1 MPYVDLYHYSWL
13 FCALFAFAIG
23 VGIHS
28 RSKQS
33 FPLPPGPAFL
43 TFIRDLDGRQPYLTF
58 TTWASTYGKVLHFG
72 FFNHNTILLN
82 TEEAARALLEQHST
96 TYADRPLRHR
106 IRELH
111 GLNYTFGL
119 MPYGDEWRFH
129 RKVFHHAFRA
139 PVTPNYWPIQMRKAH
154 ELVQSLIQAPED
166 FFEHIQTFAA
176 STIMSVVYGYEA
188 SSMRDPYV
196 SIVEKAMHAMGTALT
211 PTRSLILFTFPFLL
225 KIPTWAPGGAFQR
238 RAMELKE
245 LKRQMVDAP
254 FRYVQDALTQGTA
267 APSMVSMALK
277 DVDSEK
283 DADQIET
290 LKGIAATAYAGGAE
304 TVSLLIRSQ
313 IDEVENIHQTS
324 SSVGIFFLAMVLYPE
339 AQRRAQAEIDAVVGN
354 DRLPT
359 FEDRPA
365 MPFLE
370 ATLRETLRWHPV
382 APLSLPRQ
390 AREADSFDGYH
401 IPKGATVFPNIWAI
415 THDDVRYP
423 DPNDFKP
430 ERFLNSD
437 GTLNDD
443 AVGYVFG
450 FGRRICPGR
459 HFADASLWSAI
470 TSVLAVLKIEKP
482 AGHFTEPEWI
492 LGQTSYPAP
501 FLCRITPRV
510 PERVEVL
517 VGESI

>member
-1 MPYVDLYHYSWL
+1 M
-13 FCALFAFAIG
+13 
-23 VGIHS
+23 HS

-33 FPLPPGPAFL
+33 LPLPPGPSFL
-43 TFIRDLDGRQPYLTF
+43 TFIRDLDGRQPWLTF
-58 TTWASTYGKVLHFG
+58 TTWASTYGKVFHFSL
-72 FFNHNTILLN
+72 FNHNAILLN

-96 TYADRPLRHR
+96 TYTDRPFHGR
-106 IRELH
+106 ILELH
-111 GLNYTFGL
+111 GLNFNLGL
-119 MPYGDEWRFH
+119 MPYGDEWRLH
-129 RKVFHHAFRA
+129 RKIFHHAFRA
-139 PVTPNYWPIQMRKAH
+139 PVTPNYWPIQIRKAH
-154 ELVQSLIQAPED
+154 QLVQSLIQAPEH

-176 STIMSVVYGYEA
+176 STIMSVVYGYEV
-188 SSMRDPYV
+188 SSTRDPYV
-196 SIVEKAMHAMGTALT
+196 NIVEKATHTLT
-211 PTRSLILFTFPFLL
+211 TTLAPIRGLLLLTFPFLVN
-225 KIPTWAPGGAFQR
+225 IPTWAPGGAFQR

-245 LKRQMVDAP
+245 LGRQMMDVP
-254 FRYVQDALTQGTA
+254 FRYVQDALAQGTA
-267 APSMVSMALK
+267 APSMISIALK
-277 DVDSEK
+277 DVDSER

-290 LKGIAATAYAGGAE
+290 VKCVAASAYA
-304 TVSLLIRSQ
+304 V
-313 IDEVENIHQTS
+313 DNIHQTS
-324 SSVGIFFLAMVLYPE
+324 SSLGVFFLAMVLYPE

-354 DRLPT
+354 DRLPS
-359 FEDRPA
+359 FEDRPS

-382 APLSLPRQ
+382 APLGVARL
-390 AREADSFDGYH
+390 AREADSFDSYH
-401 IPKGATVFPNIWAI
+401 IPQGASVLPNVWAM

-459 HFADASLWSAI
+459 HFADASAI
-470 TSVLAVLKIEKP
+470 ASVLAVLKIERP

-492 LGQTSYPAP
+492 LGQTNRPGP

-510 PERVEVL
+510 PERLEVL
-517 VGESI
+517 VEANI